1 MADKNVTNRQAYEL
15 KKEAQKQE
23 QQRLEKKQAIK
34 KWVMWGIGGGLA
46 IILTGGLVWYI
57 ATMPPVP
64 ESDIISQNG
73 FHWHPEITMYVKGV
87 KKEIPA
93 NIGLP
98 AGMNAIHQPIHTHD
112 DSDEG
117 IIHMEFDGRV
127 LKENTTLGQFFKNWG
142 KDMRSFGANM
152 TMRVNGQENTKYE
165 NYLMQDKDKIELY
178 YD

>member
-117 IIHMEFDGRV
+117 
-127 LKENTTLGQFFKNWG
+127 
-142 KDMRSFGANM
+142 
-152 TMRVNGQENTKYE
+152 
-165 NYLMQDKDKIELY
+165 
-178 YD
+178 